1 MLAPSPFALHPFG
14 KPPPLKLPNLCQVI
28 LPGGQMAETDDFEIP
43 AVCGVIMFTA
53 RQLPLTIGMMNDQGH
68 WSLRSKDMATYNCS
82 GFQH

>member
-14 KPPPLKLPNLCQVI
+14 KPSALKLTSLCQVV

-43 AVCGVIMFTA
+43 TVRGVIMLAA
-53 RQLPLTIGMMNDQGH
+53 RQLPLTIGMMNDQCH
-68 WSLRSKDMATYNCS
+68 RPLRSKDVTTYNCS